1 MQQKRMLLSVTAVIL
16 ALIAGLA
23 AYSYM
28 HNKQKHTDQ
37 SAAVSYVYTVTTP
50 ISRGTPGSAVI
61 SGNVVTRSQMPTKY
75 VPSDA
80 VTNLPSI
87 QNEVAAV
94 SLAPGAVLES
104 GSFMSPT
111 ALSAA
116 SASAVAKSIPTGDVA
131 ITVSISSLVNRV
143 AGLIQPGDQVDM
155 LIQPPATSSSSS
167 GSSSSASTGTWQ
179 YLYQNVDVLAVGP
192 VYSSGDATTQATNP
206 AAAAADATVITF
218 AVPADA
224 AARILAASSH
234 GLYLALVPPGN
245 VASAQP
251 PINSANLI
259 PASITPS

>member
-116 SASAVAKSIPTGDVA
+116 SASAAAKSIPTGDVA
-131 ITVSISSLVNRV
+131 ITVSINSIVNRV

-155 LIQPPATSSSSS
+155 LIQP
-167 GSSSSASTGTWQ
+167 STGVWQ
-179 YLYQNVDVLAVGP
+179 FLYQNVDVLAVGA
-192 VYSSGDATTQATNP
+192 VYSSGDSTTQATNP

-245 VASAQP
+245 VAASQP
-251 PINSANLI
+251 PINQSNLI
-259 PASITPS
+259 PASVTPS